1 MAVVRL
7 VHGAF
12 SVLSVYFA
20 YRILEH
26 VAGREA
32 ARVGG
37 LLLATFYLLPATS
50 VHQFE
55 EAVCQV
61 PILASCWWLLKADE
75 PARGAGLW
83 SFLSGAA
90 IATSLLIRF
99 PALPYVAAFVAV
111 ALWGPAARSSKP
123 SLAPRVLF
131 VLAFHAARHARVTR
145 DPPYF
150 LFPT

>member
-1 MAVVRL
+1 MIRRPPRSTL
-7 VHGAF
+7 F
-12 SVLSVYFA
+12 PYTTLFRS
-20 YRILEH
+20 ILER

-99 PALPYVAAFVAV
+99 PALPYVAAFVAG
-111 ALWGPAARSSKP
+111 APSRPAARCREHSF
-123 SLAPRVLF
+123 APRGPLG
-131 VLAFHAARHARVTR
+131 RVVQAGAH
-145 DPPYF
+145 
-150 LFPT
+150 